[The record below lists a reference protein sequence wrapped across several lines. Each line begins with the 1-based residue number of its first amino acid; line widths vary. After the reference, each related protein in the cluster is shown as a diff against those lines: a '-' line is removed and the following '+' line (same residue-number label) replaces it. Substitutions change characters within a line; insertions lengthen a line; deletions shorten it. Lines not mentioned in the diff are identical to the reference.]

1 MKLRNFFPC
10 SQCPTLATHWRL
22 LSGTERL
29 YECRCM
35 KHKFPTDT
43 PIPQIGKFD
52 ETGDN
57 LPRVTLSPQLAT
69 T

>member
-10 SQCPTLATHWRL
+10 SQCQELATHWRL

-29 YECRCM
+29 YECRCL

-43 PIPQIGKFD
+43 PIPQIGKF
-52 ETGDN
+52 EGRGDN
-57 LPRVTLSPQLAT
+57 VPGVTLSQPAT